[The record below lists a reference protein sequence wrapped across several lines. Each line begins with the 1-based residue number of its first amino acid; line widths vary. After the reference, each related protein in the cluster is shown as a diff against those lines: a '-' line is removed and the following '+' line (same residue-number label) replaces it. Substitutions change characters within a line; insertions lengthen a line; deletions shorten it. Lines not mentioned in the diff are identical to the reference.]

1 MSDSSQSGYGKCL
14 YLRLIDEN
22 GRVHCSLVMDKALVA
37 PLKIVTIPRLELTT
51 ATVSVRVATM
61 LKEELDHEELH
72 ELYYTDNKV
81 VLGFISKES
90 LRFQV

>member
-22 GRVHCSLVMDKALVA
+22 ARVHCSLVMDKALVA

-61 LKEELDHEELH
+61 LKEELDYEELH
-72 ELYYTDNKV
+72 ELYYTDSKV
-81 VLGFISKES
+81 VLGFISNES
-90 LRFQV
+90 SRFQV

>member
-1 MSDSSQSGYGKCL
+1 M
-14 YLRLIDEN
+14 IDEN

-61 LKEELDHEELH
+61 LKEGLDYEELH
-72 ELYYTDNKV
+72 EFYYTDSKV
-81 VLGFISKES
+81 VLGFISNES
-90 LRFQV
+90 SRFQV

>member
-22 GRVHCSLVMDKALVA
+22 ARVHCSLVMDKALVA

-61 LKEELDHEELH
+61 LKEELDYEELH
-72 ELYYTDNKV
+72 EFYYTDSKV
-81 VLGFISKES
+81 VLGFISNES
-90 LRFQV
+90 SRFQV

>member
-14 YLRLIDEN
+14 YLKLIDEN
-22 GRVHCSLVMDKALVA
+22 ARVHCSLVMDKALVA

-61 LKEELDHEELH
+61 LKEELDYEELH
-72 ELYYTDNKV
+72 EFYYTDSKV
-81 VLGFISKES
+81 VLGFISNES
-90 LRFQV
+90 SRFQV

>member
-1 MSDSSQSGYGKCL
+1 M
-14 YLRLIDEN
+14 IDEN

-61 LKEELDHEELH
+61 VKEELDYEELH
-72 ELYYTDNKV
+72 EFYYTDSKV
-81 VLGFISKES
+81 VLGFISNES
-90 LRFQV
+90 SRFQV